1 MTTTC
6 KSCGREVS
14 VRQDGRLRLHR
25 HERAGCAGSG
35 TNATSTTPTS
45 YPVTLDAMDADLVA
59 MLLERMVL
67 DVLEPNDRGN
77 DELRADVARI
87 VAELKAAVI
96 AGPVSA

>member
-6 KSCGREVS
+6 KSCGQEVS

-35 TNATSTTPTS
+35 AKASSTPTS